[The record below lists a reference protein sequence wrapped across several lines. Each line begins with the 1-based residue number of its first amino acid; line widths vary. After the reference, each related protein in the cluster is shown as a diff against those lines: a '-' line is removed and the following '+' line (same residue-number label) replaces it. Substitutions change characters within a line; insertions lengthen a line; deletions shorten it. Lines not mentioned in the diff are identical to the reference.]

1 MDCHIYL
8 NTLLKNKTLH
18 FIKKANIVKDGV
30 VKATNKRRNDG
41 VPYLAGTL
49 FKNKTFILP
58 NRLIL

>member
-41 VPYLAGTL
+41 VPYLAGYD
-49 FKNKTFILP
+49 I
-58 NRLIL
+58 